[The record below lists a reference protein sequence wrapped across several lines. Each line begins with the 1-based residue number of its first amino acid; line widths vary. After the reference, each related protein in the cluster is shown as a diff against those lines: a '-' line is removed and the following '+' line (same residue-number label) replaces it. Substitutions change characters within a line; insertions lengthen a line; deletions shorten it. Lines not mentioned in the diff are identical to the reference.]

1 MRKNDEAVYF
11 NRYIALLAMAGQPEF
26 ADFLTEVRPQ
36 VVQMGFY
43 GPQLYAL
50 AETDKGSGYP
60 MSLPVRGIREV
71 LAWQKEFNKKV
82 HDLGGK
88 VLGHFSMTV
97 AWGEP
102 TNREGFFQ
110 FYDEFWQPELLGEK
124 PVEDIKE
131 LLMRL
136 PDGGIHVGD
145 RYGFPRTAGCNN
157 SPYWREFQK
166 RMVRVAI
173 EECDVD
179 GFVTLYNY
187 DYGCACEYCNEAF
200 RKYLRERYSP
210 KEISDRFGIEYLD
223 SFKLDGTLAHVTG
236 WIDDSSPHPAPLQIE
251 SMRFAQISWKRAFD
265 EAFIEYGRHLKPDLI
280 LGMWNHLGFLSVGS
294 DERNVTPKELWGR
307 GEQLFWYS
315 TGGQAGT
322 ISDGDAGV
330 RMLNL
335 KWIWE
340 LSGHKL
346 PVLGRYERTRIRA
359 SIAEALANQ
368 GPGMGLYCTWN
379 DEVGRKAFVD
389 YFNFARKYY
398 DYYHPVESFS
408 EVSLVFPRQSVQV
421 GDAEPVD
428 DFRLIGQ
435 GLLDKHI
442 LFDVLSDE
450 NISAERLNQYLAVI
464 LPNVKALSSEQC
476 EILSEYVKQG
486 GLLITTEESSL
497 MNLAGE
503 RLPRSMLRDVF
514 NLSKSDESAKRQKF
528 GEGWLLM
535 LPIVDRVAILN
546 SLRNDIP
553 GGISEFDAPWMVRV
567 TAFSQPE
574 RLAFEQSERIILH
587 LVNYNCDETGGSG
600 PADEKPIAVTDI
612 GVNLKLPAEADVE
625 SVMLISPDYPQ
636 SYSLN
641 WQQAEGRVTFLVPSV
656 LVYGVV
662 VVFIRKL

>member
-1 MRKNDEAVYF
+1 MNKDEAIYF
-11 NRYIALLAMAGQPEF
+11 NRYVALLSMAGQPEF
-26 ADFLTEVRPQ
+26 IDFLAEVRPQ

-60 MSLPVRGIREV
+60 MSLPARGIREA
-71 LAWQKEFNKKV
+71 LAWQKDFNRQV

-88 VLGHFSMTV
+88 ILGHFSMTV

-102 TNREGFFQ
+102 TNKEGFFQ
-110 FYDEFWQPELLGEK
+110 FYDEFWPEDILGEK
-124 PVEDIKE
+124 PVADIKE

-136 PDGGIHVGD
+136 PDGDIHIGD

-157 SPYWREFQK
+157 SPHWREFQK

-200 RKYLRERYSP
+200 RQYLRERYSP
-210 KEISDRFGIEYLD
+210 EELSDQCGIEDVD
-223 SFKLDGTLAHVTG
+223 SFRLDGTLARVTG
-236 WIDDSSPHPAPLQIE
+236 WVDESSPHPVLLQVE
-251 SMRFAQISWKRAFD
+251 SMRFAQVSWKQAFD

-280 LGMWNHLGFLSVGS
+280 LGTWNHLGYLSVGS

-322 ISDGDAGV
+322 IADGDAGV

-335 KWIWE
+335 KWIYE
-340 LSGHKL
+340 LSGRKL
-346 PVLGRYERTRIRA
+346 PVLGRYEGTRIRA

-368 GPGMGLYCTWN
+368 GPGMGLYCQWN
-379 DEVGRKAFVD
+379 DPTGRQAFAD
-389 YFNFARKYY
+389 YFNFAREY
-398 DYYHPVESFS
+398 DAYYHPVESFA
-408 EVSLVFPRQSVQV
+408 EVALVFPRQSVQM

-428 DFRLIGQ
+428 DFRQVGQ
-435 GLLDKHI
+435 VLLDAHV

-450 NISAERLNQYLAVI
+450 NIPVERLAQYSAII

-476 EILSEYVKQG
+476 DDLDKYVERG
-486 GLLITTEESSL
+486 GLLITTEID
-497 MNLAGE
+497 
-503 RLPRSMLRDVF
+503 RD
-514 NLSKSDESAKRQKF
+514 
-528 GEGWLLM
+528 
-535 LPIVDRVAILN
+535 AILN
-546 SLRNDIP
+546 ALRNDIP
-553 GGISEFDAPWMVRV
+553 GGISEIEASWMVRV

-574 RLAFEQSERIILH
+574 RMVLH
-587 LVNYNCDETGGSG
+587 LVNYNRDETDGSG
-600 PADEKPIAVTDI
+600 PENEKPIPVTDI
-612 GVNLKLPAEADVE
+612 DVNLKLPAEAEVN
-625 SVMLISPDYPQ
+625 SVTLISPDNPQ
-636 SYSLN
+636 RYALDWRQTGN
-641 WQQAEGRVTFLVPSV
+641 RVAFRVPSV
-656 LVYGVV
+656 LVYSVV
-662 VVFIRKL
+662 IVNGLKIDN

>member
-1 MRKNDEAVYF
+1 MNKLEKSNEAVYF
-11 NRYIALLAMAGQPEF
+11 NRYVALLAMAGQPEF
-26 ADFLTEVRPQ
+26 IDFLAEVRPQ
-36 VVQMGFY
+36 IVQMGFY

-50 AETDKGSGYP
+50 AETDKGGGYP
-60 MSLPVRGIREV
+60 MSLPVQGIRQA
-71 LAWQKEFNKKV
+71 LAWQKDFNGKV

-102 TNREGFFQ
+102 TNKEGFFQ
-110 FYDEFWQPELLGEK
+110 FYDEFWSEDILGEK

-145 RYGFPRTAGCNN
+145 RYGFPRTAGCSN

-166 RMVRVAI
+166 RMVRIAV

-200 RKYLRERYSP
+200 RQYLRERYSLE
-210 KEISDRFGIEYLD
+210 EISKQFSIEDLD
-223 SFKLDGTLAHVTG
+223 KFRLDGTLARVTG
-236 WIDDSSPHPAPLQIE
+236 WIDESSPHPVPLQVE

-265 EAFIEYGRHLKPDLI
+265 EAFIEYGRSLKPDLI
-280 LGMWNHLGFLSVGS
+280 LGTWNHLGFLSVGS

-322 ISDGDAGV
+322 VADGDAGV

-340 LSGHKL
+340 LSGRKL
-346 PVLGRYERTRIRA
+346 PVLGRYEGTRVRA
-359 SIAEALANQ
+359 SIAESLANQ
-368 GPGMGLYCTWN
+368 GPGMGLYCTWK
-379 DEVGRKAFVD
+379 DPVGRKAFVD
-389 YFNFARKYY
+389 YFNFARKY
-398 DYYHPVESFS
+398 DEYYHPVESFS
-408 EVSLVFPRQSVQV
+408 EVALVFPRQSIQI

-428 DFRLIGQ
+428 DFREIGQ
-435 GLLDKHI
+435 ALLNEHI

-450 NISAERLNQYLAVI
+450 NISAERLNQYPAVI
-464 LPNVKALSSEQC
+464 LPNVKAISSEQH
-476 EILSEYVKQG
+476 ELLAEYAERG
-486 GLLITTEESSL
+486 GVLITNEID
-497 MNLAGE
+497 
-503 RLPRSMLRDVF
+503 RD
-514 NLSKSDESAKRQKF
+514 
-528 GEGWLLM
+528 
-535 LPIVDRVAILN
+535 AILN
-546 SLRNDIP
+546 SLRNDIS
-553 GGISEFDAPWMVRV
+553 GGISEIDAPWMIRV

-574 RLAFEQSERIILH
+574 RTLLH
-587 LVNYNCDETGGSG
+587 LVNYNRDETDDRG
-600 PADEKPIAVTDI
+600 PANDLRLPVETDVNSVT
-612 GVNLKLPAEADVE
+612 
-625 SVMLISPDYPQ
+625 LISPDNPQ
-636 SYSLN
+636 SYSLD
-641 WQQAEGRVTFLVPSV
+641 WQQTEARVTFRVPSV

-662 VVFIRKL
+662 VVDLSL

>member
-1 MRKNDEAVYF
+1 MRKSNEAVYF

-36 VVQMGFY
+36 IVQMGFY

-71 LAWQKEFNKKV
+71 LAWQKEFNEKV

-110 FYDEFWQPELLGEK
+110 FYDEFWPQDLLGEK

-136 PDGGIHVGD
+136 PDGGIHIGD

-157 SPYWREFQK
+157 SPHWREFQK

-173 EECDVD
+173 EKCNVD
-179 GFVTLYNY
+179 GFVSLYNY
-187 DYGCACEYCNEAF
+187 DYGCACGYCNEAF

-236 WIDDSSPHPAPLQIE
+236 WIDDSSPHPAPLQVE
-251 SMRFAQISWKRAFD
+251 SMRFAQISWKQAFD
-265 EAFIEYGRHLKPDLI
+265 EAFIKYGRHLKPDLI
-280 LGMWNHLGFLSVGS
+280 LGTWNHLGFLSVGS

-322 ISDGDAGV
+322 VADGDAGV

-346 PVLGRYERTRIRA
+346 PVLGRYEGTRIRA

-368 GPGMGLYCTWN
+368 GPGMGLYCTWK

-389 YFNFARKYY
+389 YFNFARKYD

-408 EVSLVFPRQSVQV
+408 EVALVFPRQSVQV

-435 GLLDKHI
+435 VLLDEHI

-450 NISAERLNQYLAVI
+450 NISAERLNQYSAVI

-476 EILSEYVKQG
+476 EILSEYVKHG
-486 GLLITTEESSL
+486 GLLIATKESYS

-503 RLPRSMLRDVF
+503 RLPRSILRDVF
-514 NLSKSDESAKRQKF
+514 KLSKTDESAKRHQF

-535 LPIVDRVAILN
+535 LPIVDRDAILN

-553 GGISEFDAPWMVRV
+553 GGISEFAAPWMVRV

-574 RLAFEQSERIILH
+574 RIILH
-587 LVNYNCDETGGSG
+587 IVNYNRDETGESG

-612 GVNLKLPAEADVE
+612 RVNLKLPAEADVD

-636 SYSLN
+636 SYSLD
-641 WQQAEGRVTFLVPSV
+641 WQQAEGRVTFRVPSV

-662 VVFIRKL
+662 VVFIRK

>member
-1 MRKNDEAVYF
+1 MNKLEKNNEAVYF
-11 NRYIALLAMAGQPEF
+11 NRYVALLAMAGQPEF
-26 ADFLTEVRPQ
+26 IEFLAEVRPQ
-36 VVQMGFY
+36 IVQMGFY

-50 AETDKGSGYP
+50 VETDKGGGYP
-60 MSLPVRGIREV
+60 MSLPVQGIWET
-71 LAWQKEFNKKV
+71 LAWQKDFNGKV

-102 TNREGFFQ
+102 TNKEGFFQ
-110 FYDEFWQPELLGEK
+110 FYDEFWPRDILGEK

-166 RMVRVAI
+166 RMVRVAV

-200 RKYLRERYSP
+200 RQYLKERYSLE
-210 KEISDRFGIEYLD
+210 EISERFGIEDLD
-223 SFKLDGTLAHVTG
+223 EFRLDGTLARVTG
-236 WIDDSSPHPAPLQIE
+236 WIDENSPHPVPLQVE
-251 SMRFAQISWKRAFD
+251 SMRFAQISWKQAFD
-265 EAFIEYGRHLKPDLI
+265 EAFIEYGRSLKPDLI
-280 LGMWNHLGFLSVGS
+280 LGTWNHLGFLSVGQ

-322 ISDGDAGV
+322 VADGDAGV

-346 PVLGRYERTRIRA
+346 PVLGRYEGTRVRA
-359 SIAEALANQ
+359 SIAESLANQ
-368 GPGMGLYCTWN
+368 GPGMGLYCAWK
-379 DEVGRKAFVD
+379 DPVGRKAFVD
-389 YFNFARKYY
+389 YFNFARKY
-398 DYYHPVESFS
+398 DEYYHPVESFS
-408 EVSLVFPRQSVQV
+408 EVALVFPRQSIQI

-428 DFRLIGQ
+428 GFREIGQ
-435 GLLDKHI
+435 ALLDEHI

-450 NISAERLNQYLAVI
+450 NISAERLNQYPAVI
-464 LPNVKALSSEQC
+464 LPDAKAISSEQH
-476 EILSEYVKQG
+476 ELLAEYVKQG
-486 GLLITTEESSL
+486 GLLITNEID
-497 MNLAGE
+497 
-503 RLPRSMLRDVF
+503 RD
-514 NLSKSDESAKRQKF
+514 
-528 GEGWLLM
+528 
-535 LPIVDRVAILN
+535 AILN

-553 GGISEFDAPWMVRV
+553 GGISEIDAPWMVRV
-567 TAFSQPE
+567 TAFSQPNLSNGHE
-574 RLAFEQSERIILH
+574 RLWQSERILLH
-587 LVNYNCDETGGSG
+587 LVNYNRDETDGRG
-600 PADEKPIAVTDI
+600 PANEKPIAVTDI
-612 GVNLKLPAEADVE
+612 DVNLRLPTEADVN
-625 SVMLISPDYPQ
+625 SVTLISPDNPQ
-636 SYSLN
+636 SYSLD
-641 WQQAEGRVTFLVPSV
+641 WQQTEARVTFRVPSV

-662 VVFIRKL
+662 IVDLSL